1 MCSPLQTR
9 FLIAFFAALACLP
22 LLGLPNL
29 VDRGTQVM
37 ILCLFALS
45 LNALIGHIGSIS
57 FGHAAF
63 YAIGGYTCVILMTR
77 LGAPLWLAMPAAI
90 ALGALCAL
98 VIGYFCVRLNDIY
111 FAMLTLAFS
120 MLVWAVA
127 YKWKDVTG
135 GGDGFVGAKVP
146 DWLRERHGIFWLT
159 FVVVALST
167 AALRMLSNSTMGQ
180 TFIAIRENATRAAF
194 VGVNVRR
201 MRLTAFVIAG
211 AFGSVAGCL
220 MALMIR
226 GMFPESAFWAESG
239 RVMIVVLL
247 GGMHAFIGPIVG
259 AIVLFLLEV
268 STAQHFEYWPFVLG
282 LVLLAIVM
290 VAPDGLVSRVA
301 RLLTRRPGGVV
312 QAGGTAAA
320 GQAAADTAGSSHA

>member
-1 MCSPLQTR
+1 MCTPLQTR
-9 FLIAFFAALACLP
+9 LLIGFFALIACLP

-63 YAIGGYTCVILMTR
+63 YAIGGYTCMILMTR

-135 GGDGFVGAKVP
+135 GGDGLVGAKMP
-146 DWLRERHGIFWLT
+146 EWLRDRQALFWFT
-159 FVVVALST
+159 FVVVGVST
-167 AALRMLSNSTMGQ
+167 ALLRALSNSTMGR

-211 AFGSVAGCL
+211 TFGSVAGCL
-220 MALMIR
+220 MGLYVR

-259 AIVLFLLEV
+259 AVVLFLLEV
-268 STAQHFEYWPFVLG
+268 ATAQYFQYWPFVLG

-290 VAPDGLVSRVA
+290 VAPDGLVARVA
-301 RLLTRRPGGVV
+301 LLRRKAPPAQDGG
-312 QAGGTAAA
+312 
-320 GQAAADTAGSSHA
+320 HA

>member
-1 MCSPLQTR
+1 MCTPLQTR
-9 FLIAFFAALACLP
+9 FLLAFFALVACLP

-45 LNALIGHIGSIS
+45 LNALIGHVGTIS

-63 YAIGGYTCVILMTR
+63 YAIGGYACVILMTR
-77 LGAPLWLAMPAAI
+77 LGLPIWAAMPAAI

-98 VIGYFCVRLNDIY
+98 VIGYFCVRLSDIY

-127 YKWKDVTG
+127 IKWKDVTG
-135 GGDGFVGAKVP
+135 GGDGLVGGKVP
-146 DWLRERHGIFWLT
+146 DLLRDRHALFWFT
-159 FVVVALST
+159 FTIVGLST
-167 AALRMLSNSTMGQ
+167 ALLRALSNSTMGH

-211 AFGSVAGCL
+211 TFGAVAGCL
-220 MALMIR
+220 MGLYVR

-247 GGMHAFIGPIVG
+247 GGMHVFIGPIVG
-259 AIVLFLLEV
+259 AVVLFLLEV
-268 STAQHFEYWPFVLG
+268 TTAQHFQYWPFVLG
-282 LVLLAIVM
+282 LILLAIVM
-290 VAPDGLVSRVA
+290 VAPDGLVTRLASLRTRHA
-301 RLLTRRPGGVV
+301 RGRDGG
-312 QAGGTAAA
+312 
-320 GQAAADTAGSSHA
+320 HA

>member
-1 MCSPLQTR
+1 MCTSWQTR
-9 FLIAFFAALACLP
+9 FLLAFFALIACIP

-29 VDRGTQVM
+29 LDRGTQVM

-45 LNALIGHIGSIS
+45 LNALIGHVGTIS

-63 YAIGGYTCVILMTR
+63 YAIGGYTLIILMTR
-77 LGAPLWLAMPAAI
+77 LGLPIWAAMPAAI
-90 ALGALCAL
+90 AFSALCAL
-98 VIGYFCVRLNDIY
+98 FIGYFCVRLSDIY

-120 MLVWAVA
+120 MLVWAIA
-127 YKWKDVTG
+127 MKWKDVTG
-135 GGDGFVGAKVP
+135 GGDGLVGGTVP
-146 DWLRERHGIFWLT
+146 DVLRDRNALFWFT
-159 FVVVALST
+159 FVVVGGCTAL
-167 AALRMLSNSTMGQ
+167 LRMLSNSTMGH

-211 AFGSVAGCL
+211 TFGSVAGCL
-220 MALMIR
+220 MGLYVR

-259 AIVLFLLEV
+259 AVVLFLLEV
-268 STAQHFEYWPFVLG
+268 TTAQHFQYWPLVLG
-282 LVLLAIVM
+282 LILLAIVM
-290 VAPDGLVSRVA
+290 VAPDGLVA
-301 RLLTRRPGGVV
+301 RLASLRKRKA
-312 QAGGTAAA
+312 Q
-320 GQAAADTAGSSHA
+320 GQGADHA

>member
-9 FLIAFFAALACLP
+9 FLVAFFAVIAGLP
-22 LLGLPNL
+22 LMGLPNL
-29 VDRGTQVM
+29 VDRGTQVL

-63 YAIGGYTCVILMTR
+63 YAIGGYTSVILLTR
-77 LGAPLWLAMPAAI
+77 FGLPIWLAMPAAI
-90 ALGALCAL
+90 ALGALSAF

-146 DWLRERHGIFWLT
+146 DLLRDRDAVFWFT
-159 FVVVALST
+159 FAVVGLCT
-167 AALRMLSNSTMGQ
+167 AALRSLSNSTMGQ
-180 TFIAIRENATRAAF
+180 TFIAIRENPTRAAF

-211 AFGSVAGCL
+211 TFGAVAGSL
-220 MALMIR
+220 MGLYLR
-226 GMFPESAFWAESG
+226 GMFPESAFWAQSG
-239 RVMIVVLL
+239 RVMIIVLL
-247 GGMHAFIGPIVG
+247 GGMHAFIGPVVG
-259 AIVLFLLEV
+259 AVVLFLLEV
-268 STAQHFEYWPFVLG
+268 ATSQHFQYWPFALG
-282 LVLLAIVM
+282 LILLVIVM
-290 VAPDGLVSRVA
+290 AAPDGLVTRLASLRLRAA
-301 RLLTRRPGGVV
+301 RPRD
-312 QAGGTAAA
+312 
-320 GQAAADTAGSSHA
+320 DTHA